1 MRLLTPNLEGLHART
16 SPYHDAP
23 RASLEADHRWSPT
36 STRCHHRGNWPGALH
51 PDSMPPD
58 GSWLAARDP
67 PTGESRWPLP
77 TPAPRADSSQRRVGC
92 FGVAEACLPLR
103 HGAPG
108 GAKPVSQCHLRQAD
122 VGAQR
127 QHHLSEGIVSLSV
140 RVSLHERFP
149 FCVTRR
155 SENYAAM

>member
-1 MRLLTPNLEGLHART
+1 VRLLTPNLEGLHATHITIPRCPSSLARSRPSLVSHKHT
-16 SPYHDAP
+16 LPSSPQLARCAP
-23 RASLEADHRWSPT
+23 SGLHA
-36 STRCHHRGNWPGALH
+36 TRRILVGC
-51 PDSMPPD
+51 
-58 GSWLAARDP
+58 P